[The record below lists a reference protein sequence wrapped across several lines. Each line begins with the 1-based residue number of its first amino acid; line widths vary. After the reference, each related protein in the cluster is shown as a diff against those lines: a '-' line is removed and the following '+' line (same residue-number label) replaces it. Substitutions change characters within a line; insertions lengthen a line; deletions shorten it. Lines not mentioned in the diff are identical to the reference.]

1 MKRIFIVRH
10 AKSVPYGYDDD
21 FNRDLR
27 ERGKKD
33 ARMVSKE
40 LLKKG
45 IMADAMISSPAV
57 RAIKTAR
64 IFAENMGFKKK
75 NIQEMEE
82 IYEGLTT
89 SEFLDIIKKLPDR
102 LRTVFFF
109 GHNPEFHYFT
119 SYLLKSYNNEMPTCA
134 TIGIDFSVN
143 KWQEVEARSGAQ
155 AIRIIPKMLK

>member
-1 MKRIFIVRH
+1 MKKIFIVRH

-33 ARMVSKE
+33 AMLVSKE
-40 LLKKG
+40 LSKQG
-45 IMADAMISSPAV
+45 IIADAMISSPAV
-57 RAIKTAR
+57 RAIKTAK
-64 IFAENMGFKKK
+64 IFAKYMGFKKK
-75 NIQEMEE
+75 NIQEMEK

-89 SEFLDIIKKLPDR
+89 SQFLDIIRKLPDR
-102 LRTVFFF
+102 LDTVFFF

-134 TIGIDFSVN
+134 TIGINFTVN
-143 KWQEVEARSGAQ
+143 KWQEVGAHSGKQ
-155 AIRIIPKMLK
+155 EVKIIPKMLR